1 MLRYCTFCAEN
12 VCPVTCA
19 TRLFC
24 SVFHTPHYGRRRK
37 MSDAVIPVNQ
47 PADIPEIKWRNI
59 IWALIAIG
67 VMVVVIIIRDFR
79 LLNFIHVL
87 AGLLW
92 TGTDLFMGFAMGPI
106 MRRLDLQARRSV
118 ILRLMPKMIFYMPTL
133 AIITPTAGFYLASM
147 MGYLN
152 VGFPQYWWMVAVYFI
167 LAVLTIQGLG
177 ILLPTNLRVYFEM
190 RREKPDGEK
199 IQRMMRSYF
208 RTVAIQGAMQIAIIF
223 VMSHL
228 ATGI

>member
-1 MLRYCTFCAEN
+1 
-12 VCPVTCA
+12 
-19 TRLFC
+19 
-24 SVFHTPHYGRRRK
+24 
-37 MSDAVIPVNQ
+37 MSDAAVPLSQSIDQ
-47 PADIPEIKWRNI
+47 PQIKMRNLV
-59 IWALIAIG
+59 WALLTIG
-67 VMVVVIIIRDFR
+67 VLVVVIVLRDFR
-79 LLNFIHVL
+79 LINFVHVL

-92 TGTDLFMGFAMGPI
+92 TGTDLFMGFVLGPI
-106 MRRLDLQARRSV
+106 MRRLDLQTRRKL
-118 ILRLMPKMIFYMPTL
+118 ILRLMPKMIFFMPTL

-167 LAVLTIQGLG
+167 LAVLTLQGLG

-190 RREKPDGEK
+190 RKEKPDGEK
-199 IQRMMRSYF
+199 IQRLMKSYF